1 MYNPGIQKTQVQT
14 EVLYQRWIIGALKAD
29 VTAAILK
36 HEADIIQLCELG
48 GIEDGLGPTLRNWK
62 RTNRAAKPGDYHLVD
77 AMLLELVS
85 DPDIVEKHPSGFSVH
100 AVNHYGLLASKDTV
114 RLVDLPC
121 RVGPLCAHQT
131 YRVAQRCSF
140 TANTNNVEKPVYAVE
155 LWNVH
160 CPASSKY
167 PYSSDARARVLEF
180 LQTHAGPRAIYGTD
194 LNQSLWKLSQ
204 QPWKV
209 RQPENGKHGDIVCW
223 RGVTLDLKHIPIGK
237 GEPMGVSD
245 SHVMIGCELQTE
257 FLPAKPTKADKS
269 ILASVEASCC
279 GCCCLQ

>member
-1 MYNPGIQKTQVQT
+1 MLQQPPVIHIVMYNPGIQKTQVQT

-62 RTNRAAKPGDYHLVD
+62 RTNRAAKPNDYHLVE

-85 DPDIVEKHPSGFSVH
+85 DPDIIEKHPSGFSVH
-100 AVNHYGLLASKDTV
+100 AVNHYGFLASKDMV
-114 RLVDLPC
+114 RLVDLPHQ
-121 RVGPLCAHQT
+121 VGPLCAHQT

-140 TANTNNVEKPVYAVE
+140 TANTNSVAKPVHAVE

-160 CPASSKY
+160 CPTSKNH
-167 PYSSDARARVLEF
+167 PYTSNARARVLEF
-180 LQTHAGPRAIYGTD
+180 LQQHAGSRAIYGTD
-194 LNQSLWKLSQ
+194 LNESLWILSQ
-204 QPWKV
+204 QPWEV
-209 RQPENGKHGDIVCW
+209 LCPENGKRGDVICC

-237 GEPMGVSD
+237 DEPMGVSD

-257 FLPAKPTKADKS
+257 YN
-269 ILASVEASCC
+269 EASCC